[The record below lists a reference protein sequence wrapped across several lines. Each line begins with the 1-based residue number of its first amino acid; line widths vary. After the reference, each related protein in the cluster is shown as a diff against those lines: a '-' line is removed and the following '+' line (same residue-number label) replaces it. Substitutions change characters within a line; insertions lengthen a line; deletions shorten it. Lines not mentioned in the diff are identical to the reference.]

1 MKCINWFLLFI
12 AFIKLPQ
19 SLCLPSIQ
27 LHFSPLIHFDQVAFS
42 LAVRLRSIAFTLNLC
57 KMWVCSCVYI
67 VKFNTISNK
76 RNTNTCI
83 GHIFCLQP
91 ISLTLS
97 VLPSLA
103 FSMYAHTYTHAHTQ
117 ECPCQFN
124 AISHWAQNSTV
135 CFTGNELYIRVSEN
149 GRHICTILCIHSIH
163 PSTYR
168 WLSLP
173 YWSDTSANPEKFTEN
188 ANKSSILIVW
198 CTRIAFQCFVICCI
212 YSETQTPT

>member
-57 KMWVCSCVYI
+57 EMWVCSCVYI

-103 FSMYAHTYTHAHTQ
+103 FSMYAHTYTHAHTCTHRNARANSMQ
-117 ECPCQFN
+117 SLIEHKILPFALLAMGYTCVFRRMGDTYAPFCVFTPFTHQLTAGYRYRIGPIHPQTQRNLLKMLINLRFWLFGVHGLHFN
-124 AISHWAQNSTV
+124 A
-135 CFTGNELYIRVSEN
+135 L
-149 GRHICTILCIHSIH
+149 
-163 PSTYR
+163 
-168 WLSLP
+168 
-173 YWSDTSANPEKFTEN
+173 
-188 ANKSSILIVW
+188 
-198 CTRIAFQCFVICCI
+198 
-212 YSETQTPT
+212 